1 MVDSVSNV
9 NWLKLLPLTM
19 LLSTGVGYFFD
30 SNKTEVRITLIQP
43 IRPIGYL
50 SLVEFNKQAA

>member
-1 MVDSVSNV
+1 M
-9 NWLKLLPLTM
+9 TM
-19 LLSTGVGYFFD
+19 LLSIGVGYFFD

>member
-19 LLSTGVGYFFD
+19 PLSTVVGYFFD
-30 SNKTEVRITLIQP
+30 SNTTEVCITLIQP
-43 IRPIGYL
+43 IKPTGYL
-50 SLVEFNKQAA
+50 SFVEFNKQAA